1 MAALIIVLLILW
13 LVVTV
18 IGFVFKSLLW
28 PAIIGMILLIGTGAI
43 ELVRRATTHR

>member
-18 IGFVFKSLLW
+18 IGFLFKSLLW
-28 PAIIGMILLIGTGAI
+28 LAIIGMILLIGTGAF
-43 ELVRRATTHR
+43 ELVRRTTTRR